1 MQNIH
6 DIQDKIFFE
15 SKSILENLSKITTKE
30 ELLSKQELFSELTD
44 RIAFLKILEK
54 NTEAFEEEQ
63 SVIEDSVKHQHHFE
77 NQEEYQGVA
86 NFIQTPEKIEE
97 EVMFT
102 NEINDIEDQLDND
115 ILDEIPQ
122 SVESETNLNLESNN
136 EEGDNS
142 ILKEPTFEINN
153 ERPEEVEKPNSSDLE
168 EYEERI
174 AKKEQEFLDLEE
186 RRRKIVEFTKP
197 APISDPLE
205 DTVGEPPNS
214 SLAVER
220 KFKLANI
227 KGLKAM
233 RSMFDDDPLEKIEE
247 EEALEKKEID
257 AGSLLKTNISTE
269 FMEAVKKKPEFRL
282 DFNDKIA
289 FTKLLFNGDEADL
302 RQTIEQLNS
311 YENIEE
317 ARTYLSE
324 LYYKKDWSKVDE
336 YAQRLW
342 NLVENKFL

>member
-1 MQNIH
+1 MQNIQ

-30 ELLSKQELFSELTD
+30 ELLAKQELFSELTD

-54 NTEAFEEEQ
+54 NKEAFEEEKA
-63 SVIEDSVKHQHHFE
+63 VIEYGVKNEHHFE
-77 NQEEYQGVA
+77 TEAENGGVA
-86 NFIQTPEKIEE
+86 DFKQHEESVEE

-102 NEINDIEDQLDND
+102 NEINDIEDQLDNV

-122 SVESETNLNLESNN
+122 TVEPETNLNLESNN
-136 EEGDNS
+136 EKGDDS
-142 ILKEPTFEINN
+142 TTIEHTFEIDN
-153 ERPEEVEKPNSSDLE
+153 ERPEEEEQPKFSDLE
-168 EYEERI
+168 EYEERV
-174 AKKEQEFLDLEE
+174 AKKEQEFLELEE

-197 APISDPLE
+197 EFISE
-205 DTVGEPPNS
+205 ASEETVTETPNL

-233 RSMFDDDPLEKIEE
+233 RSMFEDDPLEKIEE
-247 EEALEKKEID
+247 EEALEKNEAD

-289 FTKLLFNGDEADL
+289 FTKLLFNGDEVDL
-302 RQTIEQLNS
+302 KQTIEQLNS

-324 LYYKKDWSKVDE
+324 LYYMKDWSKVDE

>member
-1 MQNIH
+1 M
-6 DIQDKIFFE
+6 
-15 SKSILENLSKITTKE
+15 ENLSKITTKE
-30 ELLSKQELFSELTD
+30 ELLAKQELFAELTD

-54 NTEAFEEEQ
+54 NKEAYEDEESVFEDG
-63 SVIEDSVKHQHHFE
+63 VNHQHISE
-77 NQEEYQGVA
+77 NQSKNGGVA
-86 NFIQTPEKIEE
+86 DFNQPEERVEE

-122 SVESETNLNLESNN
+122 TVEPETSSNLESINV
-136 EEGDNS
+136 EGEDLIS
-142 ILKEPTFEINN
+142 KELTFEIDN
-153 ERPEEVEKPNSSDLE
+153 ERPEEFEQPKNSDLE

-174 AKKEQEFLDLEE
+174 AKKEQEFLELEE
-186 RRRKIVEFTKP
+186 RRRKIVEFSKSE
-197 APISDPLE
+197 PISDPSE
-205 DTVGEPPNS
+205 EAVGETPNS
-214 SLAVER
+214 SPAVER

-233 RSMFDDDPLEKIEE
+233 RSMFEDDPLEKIEE

-302 RQTIEQLNS
+302 KQTIEQLNS
-311 YENIEE
+311 YENIED

-324 LYYKKDWSKVDE
+324 LYYKKEWNKVDE

>member
-30 ELLSKQELFSELTD
+30 ELLAKQELFSELTD
-44 RIAFLKILEK
+44 RIVFLKILEK
-54 NTEAFEEEQ
+54 NKEAFEKEEQ
-63 SVIEDSVKHQHHFE
+63 FFDDFE
-77 NQEEYQGVA
+77 NDQQHFDNPAENGLVVDFNQPQERV
-86 NFIQTPEKIEE
+86 EE

-102 NEINDIEDQLDND
+102 NEINDIEDELGND

-122 SVESETNLNLESNN
+122 TIKPETISNFESTSVEGEDLLS
-136 EEGDNS
+136 
-142 ILKEPTFEINN
+142 KEISFEIDN
-153 ERPEEVEKPNSSDLE
+153 ERVEEVEKPKNSDLE
-168 EYEERI
+168 DYEERV
-174 AKKEQEFLDLEE
+174 AKKEQEFLELEE
-186 RRRKIVEFTKP
+186 RRRKIVEFTKTE
-197 APISDPLE
+197 PIS
-205 DTVGEPPNS
+205 EPSEAPVAETLHP

-233 RSMFDDDPLEKIEE
+233 RSIFEDDPLEKIEE
-247 EEALEKKEID
+247 EEALEKKDTD
-257 AGSLLKTNISTE
+257 AGSLVKTNISTE

-302 RQTIEQLNS
+302 KQTIEKLNS
-311 YENIEE
+311 YENIED

-324 LYYKKDWSKVDE
+324 FYYKKDWSKVDE